1 MLKKVAIVSVCI
13 GHQVEQQEAIMTQLQ
28 QELKA
33 ERSRHQDTVQ
43 RLQQAKKN
51 ISELQEEMEQQ
62 QTSLREL
69 NSKVGTT
76 TEPVFAICSSR
87 CTLLG
92 LKITSECVEV
102 FVIAFTFTNFK

>member
-1 MLKKVAIVSVCI
+1 
-13 GHQVEQQEAIMTQLQ
+13 MTQLQ

-51 ISELQEEMEQQ
+51 INELQEEMEQQ

-76 TEPVFAICSSR
+76 VLYLSTHYYIYVNIGEIQFY
-87 CTLLG
+87 
-92 LKITSECVEV
+92 
-102 FVIAFTFTNFK
+102 